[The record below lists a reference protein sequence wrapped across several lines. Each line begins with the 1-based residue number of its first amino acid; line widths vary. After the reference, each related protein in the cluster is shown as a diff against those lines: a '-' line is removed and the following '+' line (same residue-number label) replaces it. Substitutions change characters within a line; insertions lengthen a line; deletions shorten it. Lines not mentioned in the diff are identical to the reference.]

1 MSSLRVLIAD
11 SQSDV
16 RYALRVLLQLVRELN
31 ADVLGEV
38 SDAESLHHHIV
49 ALNPDLLLLDWHLP
63 GLPSQ
68 SRLSVLRLLKPGLK
82 VIVLSGRPELRLEA
96 MNAGADAFISKID
109 SVEPLIAAIR
119 QVSHAPC

>member
-16 RYALRVLLQLVRELN
+16 RYALRVLLQLVREFN
-31 ADVLGEV
+31 AEVLGEV

-49 ALNPDLLLLDWHLP
+49 ALNPDLVLLDWHLP
-63 GLPSQ
+63 GLPSH
-68 SRLSVLRLLKPGLK
+68 SRLSILRLLKPGLK
-82 VIVLSGRPELRLEA
+82 VIVLSGRPELRQEVLS
-96 MNAGADAFISKID
+96 AGADAFISKID

>member
-1 MSSLRVLIAD
+1 MAFLRVLIAD

-31 ADVLGEV
+31 AEVIGEV

-49 ALNPDLLLLDWHLP
+49 ALNPDLVLLDWHLP

-68 SRLSVLRLLKPGLK
+68 NRLSILRLLKPDVK
-82 VIVLSGRPELRLEA
+82 IIVLSGRPELRQDA
-96 MNAGADAFISKID
+96 FNAGADAFISKID

-119 QVSHAPC
+119 QASHAQC